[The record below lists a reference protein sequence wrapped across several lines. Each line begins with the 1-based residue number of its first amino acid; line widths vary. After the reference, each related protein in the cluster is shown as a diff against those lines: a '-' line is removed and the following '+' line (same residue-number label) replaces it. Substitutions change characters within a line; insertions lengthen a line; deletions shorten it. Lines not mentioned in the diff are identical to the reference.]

1 MYYLSNLFS
10 IIEVEVSLPLSA
22 SPPYYTNS
30 TAAIQIAPSQSASKQ
45 TRQYHKPS
53 SISAIYTPTLGIRLY
68 YLDSS
73 LGFWDPPIKTYKP
86 AAVKELSWTHDSG
99 WTNLDNPHVLN
110 ATAHDSGA
118 ALAAAVVEP
127 DFDHVQQ
134 EIHVLYSNTD
144 LNVEMSRGQT
154 EVGDPVLPLSLSS
167 FPLPLLIPKLLFRNT
182 C

>member
-30 TAAIQIAPSQSASKQ
+30 TARYPNSTLPISFQ
-45 TRQYHKPS
+45 TKLANITNPS

-144 LNVEMSRGQT
+144 LNVEMVSWTNGSWGSGT
-154 EVGDPVLPLSLSS
+154 S
-167 FPLPLLIPKLLFRNT
+167 PLPFFFPSSSSHPQITF
-182 C
+182 